1 MMAKKKTDDEEK
13 EGPRTWTYA
22 QPVRHE
28 PGADT
33 ADLFHLYDDDEYRED
48 GNARIA
54 SLFGERANDSKD
66 DEQLRG
72 EILRRLRAGRDT
84 TGKGEG

>member
-1 MMAKKKTDDEEK
+1 MMAKKKPDEDEK

-33 ADLFHLYDDDEYRED
+33 ANLFHRYDDDEYRED

-54 SLFGERANDSKD
+54 SLFGTHANDDKA

-72 EILRRLRAGRDT
+72 AILRGLR
-84 TGKGEG
+84 TGKA